1 MQEIELTKVL
11 IGGVSQNQAY
21 FESDMAELAELVKA
35 NQMTVVG
42 DIRQNLERAVAAT
55 YFGSGKLEEI
65 RQLAEENDAQV
76 LVVND
81 ELSPSQ
87 IRNLEHELK
96 MTLLD
101 RTGLILAIF
110 ANRAQ
115 SREAK
120 MQVQIARLQYEL
132 PRLRVG
138 EQANLMQQGGG
149 PGFANRGSGETK
161 LEMNQRTIKNK
172 ISQLRH
178 ELKTMEVAQQT
189 KRAQRERSAIP
200 TVALVGYTNAGK
212 STTMNGLLRRFN
224 VDAENAKTVFE
235 RDMLFATLDTSVREI
250 TLPDNK
256 KFLLSDT
263 VGFINKLPTQLV
275 KAFRSTLAEA
285 AAADL
290 LVQVIDFSDP
300 NYQEMI
306 KVTEKTL
313 HTMGIDDIPMIY
325 AYNKADRK
333 TDTAFPLQTGEHDL
347 VYSATDQASLELLTQ
362 MITKELF
369 ADLTKVAFMIP
380 FADGKWV
387 DYLNEHANILE
398 QDYTASGTQITAEV
412 SPEDRQRLAKYIIEV

>member
-21 FESDMAELAELVKA
+21 FESDMAELNELVKA
-35 NQMTVVG
+35 NNMLVVG

-55 YFGSGKLEEI
+55 YFGSGKLDEV
-65 RQLAEENDAQV
+65 RQLAEENDAHV

-87 IRNLEHELK
+87 IRNLEQNLK

-120 MQVQIARLQYEL
+120 VQVQIARLQYEL
-132 PRLRVG
+132 PRLRAG

-178 ELKTMEVAQQT
+178 ELKQMEVAQQT
-189 KRAQRERSAIP
+189 KQAQRDRAALP

-212 STTMNGLLRRFN
+212 STTMNGLLRSFN
-224 VDAENAKTVFE
+224 EDTPKTVFE
-235 RDMLFATLDTSVREI
+235 QDMLFATLDTSVREI

-290 LVQVIDFSDP
+290 LIQVIDFSDP

-313 HTMGIDDIPMIY
+313 HAMGIDDIPMIY

-333 TDTAFPLQTGEHDL
+333 PETTFPLQTGEHDL
-347 VYSATDQASLELLTQ
+347 VYAATDPASLELLTQ
-362 MITKELF
+362 MIIKELF
-369 ADLTKVAFMIP
+369 ANLTKVTFMIP
-380 FADGKWV
+380 FAAGKWV
-387 DYLNEHANILE
+387 DYLNEQTNIIA
-398 QDYTASGTQITAEV
+398 QDYTADGTQITAEV
-412 SPEDRQRLAKYIIEV
+412 SPEDRQRLAEYIIEV

>member
-1 MQEIELTKVL
+1 
-11 IGGVSQNQAY
+11 
-21 FESDMAELAELVKA
+21 
-35 NQMTVVG
+35 
-42 DIRQNLERAVAAT
+42 
-55 YFGSGKLEEI
+55 
-65 RQLAEENDAQV
+65 
-76 LVVND
+76 
-81 ELSPSQ
+81 
-87 IRNLEHELK
+87 
-96 MTLLD
+96 
-101 RTGLILAIF
+101 
-110 ANRAQ
+110 
-115 SREAK
+115 
-120 MQVQIARLQYEL
+120 
-132 PRLRVG
+132 
-138 EQANLMQQGGG
+138 
-149 PGFANRGSGETK
+149 
-161 LEMNQRTIKNK
+161 
-172 ISQLRH
+172 
-178 ELKTMEVAQQT
+178 
-189 KRAQRERSAIP
+189 
-200 TVALVGYTNAGK
+200 
-212 STTMNGLLRRFN
+212 
-224 VDAENAKTVFE
+224 
-235 RDMLFATLDTSVREI
+235 VREI

>member
-21 FESDMAELAELVKA
+21 FESDMAELNELVKA
-35 NQMTVVG
+35 NNMLVVG

-55 YFGSGKLEEI
+55 YFGSGKLDEV
-65 RQLAEENDAQV
+65 RQLAEENDAHV

-87 IRNLEHELK
+87 IRNLEQNLK

-120 MQVQIARLQYEL
+120 VQVQIARLQYEL
-132 PRLRVG
+132 PRLRAG

-178 ELKTMEVAQQT
+178 ELKQMEVAQQT
-189 KRAQRERSAIP
+189 KRAQRDRAALP

-224 VDAENAKTVFE
+224 EDTPKTVFE
-235 RDMLFATLDTSVREI
+235 QDMLFATLDTSVREI

-290 LVQVIDFSDP
+290 LIQVIDFSDP

-313 HTMGIDDIPMIY
+313 HAMGIDDIPMIY

-333 TDTAFPLQTGEHDL
+333 PETTFPLQTGEHDL
-347 VYSATDQASLELLTQ
+347 VYAATDPASLELLTQ
-362 MITKELF
+362 MIIKELF
-369 ADLTKVAFMIP
+369 ANLTKVTFMIP
-380 FADGKWV
+380 FAAGKWV
-387 DYLNEHANILE
+387 DYLNEQTNIIA
-398 QDYTASGTQITAEV
+398 QDYTADGTQITAEV
-412 SPEDRQRLAKYIIEV
+412 SPEDRQRLAEYIIEV

>member
-21 FESDMAELAELVKA
+21 FESDMAELNELVKA
-35 NQMTVVG
+35 NNMLVVG

-55 YFGSGKLEEI
+55 YFGSGKLDEV
-65 RQLAEENDAQV
+65 RQLAEENDAHV

-87 IRNLEHELK
+87 IRNLEQNLK

-120 MQVQIARLQYEL
+120 VQVQIARLQYEL
-132 PRLRVG
+132 PRLRAG

-178 ELKTMEVAQQT
+178 ELKQMEVAQQT
-189 KRAQRERSAIP
+189 KRAQRDRAALP

-224 VDAENAKTVFE
+224 EDTPKTVFE
-235 RDMLFATLDTSVREI
+235 QDMLFATLDTSVREI

-290 LVQVIDFSDP
+290 LIQVIDFSDP

-313 HTMGIDDIPMIY
+313 HAMGIDDIPMIY

-333 TDTAFPLQTGEHDL
+333 PETTFPLQTGEHDL
-347 VYSATDQASLELLTQ
+347 VYAATDPASLELLTQ
-362 MITKELF
+362 MIIKELF
-369 ADLTKVAFMIP
+369 ANLTKVTFMIP
-380 FADGKWV
+380 FAAGKWV
-387 DYLNEHANILE
+387 DYLNEQTNIIA
-398 QDYTASGTQITAEV
+398 QDYTADGTQITAEV
-412 SPEDRQRLAKYIIEV
+412 SPEDHQRLAEYIIEV

>member
-35 NQMTVVG
+35 NNMTVVG
-42 DIRQNLERAVAAT
+42 DIRQNLERSVAAT
-55 YFGSGKLEEI
+55 YFGSGKLDEI
-65 RQLAEENDAQV
+65 RQLAAENEAHT

-87 IRNLEHELK
+87 IRNLERDLK
-96 MTLLD
+96 MNLLD

-110 ANRAQ
+110 ANRAK

-138 EQANLMQQGGG
+138 EQANMMQQGGG

-178 ELKTMEVAQQT
+178 ELKTMEVAEQT
-189 KRAQRERSAIP
+189 KRAQRERAAIP

-212 STTMNGLLRRFN
+212 STTMNGLLRHF
-224 VDAENAKTVFE
+224 DAATTKTVFE

-285 AAADL
+285 AGADL

-313 HTMGIDDIPMIY
+313 HAMGIADIPMIY
-325 AYNKADRK
+325 AYNKADRQAN
-333 TDTAFPLQTGEHDL
+333 TAFPLQTGEHDL
-347 VYSATDQASLELLTQ
+347 VYSANDQASLELLTQ

-369 ADLTKVAFMIP
+369 ADLTKVTFLIP

-387 DYLNEHANILE
+387 DYLNERASVLA
-398 QDYTASGTQITAEV
+398 QDYTANGTQLTVEV
-412 SPEDRQRLAKYIIEV
+412 TPEDRQRLAKYLVEV

>member
-21 FESDMAELAELVKA
+21 FESDMAELNELVKA
-35 NQMTVVG
+35 NNMLVVG

-55 YFGSGKLEEI
+55 YFGSGKLDEV
-65 RQLAEENDAQV
+65 RQLAEENDAHV

-87 IRNLEHELK
+87 IRNLEQNLK

-120 MQVQIARLQYEL
+120 VQVQIARLQYEL
-132 PRLRVG
+132 PRLRAG

-178 ELKTMEVAQQT
+178 ELKQMEVAQQT
-189 KRAQRERSAIP
+189 KRAQRDRAALP

-212 STTMNGLLRRFN
+212 STTMNGLLRSFN
-224 VDAENAKTVFE
+224 EDTPKTVFE
-235 RDMLFATLDTSVREI
+235 QDMLFATLDTSVREI

-290 LVQVIDFSDP
+290 LIQVIDFSDP

-313 HTMGIDDIPMIY
+313 HAMGIDDIPMIY

-333 TDTAFPLQTGEHDL
+333 PETTFPLQTGEHDL
-347 VYSATDQASLELLTQ
+347 VYAATDPASLELLTQ
-362 MITKELF
+362 MIIKELF
-369 ADLTKVAFMIP
+369 ANLTKVTFMIP
-380 FADGKWV
+380 FAAGKWV
-387 DYLNEHANILE
+387 DYLNEQTNIIA
-398 QDYTASGTQITAEV
+398 QDYTADGTQITAEV
-412 SPEDRQRLAKYIIEV
+412 SPEDRQRLAEYIVEV

>member
-21 FESDMAELAELVKA
+21 FESDMTELAELVKA
-35 NQMTVVG
+35 NKMTVVG
-42 DIRQNLERAVAAT
+42 DIRQNLERSVAAT
-55 YFGSGKLEEI
+55 YFGSGKLLDI
-65 RQLAEENDAQV
+65 RQLAEENDAHT

-87 IRNLEHELK
+87 IRNLEQELK

-120 MQVQIARLQYEL
+120 AQVQIARLQYEL

-161 LEMNQRTIKNK
+161 LEMSQRTIKNK

-178 ELKTMEVAQQT
+178 ELKTLEVAQQT
-189 KRAQRERSAIP
+189 KRAQRERAEIP

-212 STTMNGLLRRFN
+212 STTMNGLLRLFN
-224 VDAENAKTVFE
+224 ADTTKTVFE
-235 RDMLFATLDTSVREI
+235 KDMLFATLDTSVREI
-250 TLPDNK
+250 LLPDNK

-285 AAADL
+285 ANADL
-290 LVQVIDFSDP
+290 LIQVIDFSDP
-300 NYQEMI
+300 NYEEMI

-313 HTMGIDDIPMIY
+313 HAMGIDDVPMIY

-333 TDTAFPLQTGEHDL
+333 PDTEFPVETSDHDL
-347 VYSATDQASLELLTQ
+347 VYAATDSASLQLLTQ

-369 ADLTKVAFMIP
+369 ADLTKVTFSIP
-380 FADGKWV
+380 FAAGKWV
-387 DYLNEHANILE
+387 DYLNERTNVLK
-398 QDYTASGTQITAEV
+398 QDYTADGTQITAEV
-412 SPEDRQRLAKYIIEV
+412 GPEDRQRLADYITTV